1 MYTKLLLNVRRS
13 VSFFHVN
20 SLSCLFLV
28 SRNTAEDMA
37 VDISYQA
44 DQESRKSVTDSP
56 KTSFLSSIGA
66 HEIYSSEVSLI
77 YLCSQDCSNQ
87 LVPDNF
93 FCFP

>member
-56 KTSFLSSIGA
+56 KSFLSSIGA

-77 YLCSQDCSNQ
+77 YLCSQDCSYQ

-93 FCFP
+93 FGFP